1 MGEVPPQGI
10 SFKTPGAHHH
20 ARWLSKAIYCLK
32 IYLFKSQ
39 FKLAKVELPKLT
51 QICIFIVDV
60 YIKGWYNAP
69 ISIYAPYQD
78 FMFLNCLL
86 DFKRINVKFSE
97 AASTKFLRHLWY
109 LSEDLVALSFFDER
123 IPSTIKTKMVQAITN
138 QLSATGNT
146 RKLCLKQDD
155 LKSFGSKDISDFI
168 TQKSMILFE
177 NFGLSTSFLD
187 LPVDQ
192 WEFDDGYQASL
203 ETVRSIKVVNDIA
216 ERAVAL
222 IDKYND
228 SLTCDEEQK
237 QFLLQV
243 VAEHRKKYP
252 NCNKR
257 NLCE

>member
-1 MGEVPPQGI
+1 MAYIFLGEIPPQGI

-20 ARWLSKAIYCLK
+20 ARWLSKAIYCLN

-39 FKLAKVELPKLT
+39 FKLAKVEIPKLS
-51 QICIFIVDV
+51 QVCIFIVDV

-69 ISIYAPYQD
+69 ISNYAPYQD
-78 FMFLNCLL
+78 FMFLKSLI
-86 DFKRINVKFSE
+86 DFKHINVKFSN

-123 IPSTIKTKMVQAITN
+123 ISSAIKIKMVQAMTS
-138 QLSATGNT
+138 QQSMTENT

-155 LKSFGSKDISDFI
+155 LKSFISKDISDFV

-177 NFGLSTSFLD
+177 KFGLSTSFLD

-192 WEFDDGYQASL
+192 WESDNDYQASL
-203 ETVRSIKVVNDIA
+203 EIVRSIKVVNDVV

-222 IDKYND
+222 I
-228 SLTCDEEQK
+228 
-237 QFLLQV
+237 
-243 VAEHRKKYP
+243 
-252 NCNKR
+252 
-257 NLCE
+257 